1 MKNKAF
7 LSKLLIDP
15 FFRNAVVILIPFYV
29 ISTVFPLISAG
40 PRISAASL
48 GIHVKISASSLISAV
63 HLNAGLT
70 RIVTIFY

>member
-1 MKNKAF
+1 MKNKTF

-15 FFRNAVVILIPFYV
+15 FFRNAVDILIPFYV

-40 PRISAASL
+40 PRISVASL
-48 GIHVKISASSLISAV
+48 GIHIEISASPLISAV
-63 HLNAGLT
+63 NLNAALT

>member
-1 MKNKAF
+1 MNEKSIQEKWSREILKNKTF

-48 GIHVKISASSLISAV
+48 GIHIEISASL
-63 HLNAGLT
+63 
-70 RIVTIFY
+70 